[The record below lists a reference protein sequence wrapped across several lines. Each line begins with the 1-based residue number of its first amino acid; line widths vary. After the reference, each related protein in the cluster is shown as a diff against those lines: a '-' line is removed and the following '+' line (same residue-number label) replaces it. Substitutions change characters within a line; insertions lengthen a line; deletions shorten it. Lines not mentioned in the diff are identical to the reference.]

1 MQAVLHNPLIMNYKR
16 KRSYVLVLI
25 SCLFFFIDSFAQNG
39 TIEQQ
44 VIRGYVVDRTTQNGI
59 EGAFVELLNHSPR
72 ITAISDENG
81 AFELK
86 GIPVGRQRIRVEY
99 IGYYETL
106 QEELVV
112 SGKQT
117 VANIPMDEEL
127 ESFVTVEA
135 ERTKIKDKRRF
146 RNERMETVDE
156 MNPISTRAFNV
167 EEISKYVG
175 GFDDPARIVT
185 NFPGMFNID
194 DSQNFI
200 VSRGNSPYGMQWM
213 IEGVPVEN
221 PNHFATMG
229 NTGAI
234 FPLLNTNLLDN
245 SDFVNGALSAQYSNA
260 YSGIFDVNLKKG
272 NNSKHE
278 FQLQLSSFGFDVMAE
293 GPFKKGG
300 ASYAVAA
307 RTGIF
312 ELIQLAGLDIGS
324 NASPHYYDLN
334 FKIEIPTKK
343 AGQFSVFGIG
353 GLSDVA
359 LLDEGRDTSDIF
371 AEQGVDIYVNANFG
385 LLGIK
390 HQKFLDKQTSIKTT
404 LSYLLEDYKSRR
416 DTIYP
421 DTTIPYFAV
430 KNLRQRIGLSSILNK
445 KFTPKFTI
453 RTGVHVYL
461 HFISIWDRWL
471 QRNENHSQADEIQ
484 LFASGFFQLQYKFS
498 ERLIATLGVQGMYWT
513 LNKNS
518 WAVEPRF
525 AINWY
530 VAARH
535 KLSLGYGWHS
545 KIQSFTMSFFVKQQP
560 DGSYDTSNR
569 ALGPTRSHHVV
580 LSYDA
585 YLTKF
590 WGIRANVYALYNTDI
605 PILKKSSSMSIANHG
620 AFSIY
625 PELVGW
631 ESTGEGVGYGAEL
644 SIEKFF
650 SQGYYGLL
658 SGSYQRSFYKGSDQ
672 VWRNSAFDVQYIGT
686 AVIGKEFR
694 IGKKKRNIF
703 YLDVRFNVHGGLPYT
718 PIDLEASRAANQ
730 EVRLMDQAYSERL
743 GMYKRIDLR
752 IGARFNHRKK
762 RISHHIYVEI
772 LNVANFK
779 NDLQI
784 NYNSQEGIIERAKQF
799 GFLPNI
805 FYQIRF

>member
-1 MQAVLHNPLIMNYKR
+1 MNYKIR
-16 KRSYVLVLI
+16 KEYGLVLI
-25 SCLFFFIDSFAQNG
+25 IYLCFLANNFGQNSS
-39 TIEQQ
+39 IKQQ
-44 VIRGYVVDRTTQNGI
+44 TIRGYVVDRTTQNGI
-59 EGAFVELLNHSPR
+59 GGAFVELLNHSPR
-72 ITAISDENG
+72 ITTVADENG

-86 GIPVGRQRIRVEY
+86 GVPVGRQRIRVEQD
-99 IGYYETL
+99 GYYETI

-117 VANIPMDEEL
+117 VARVPMDEEL
-127 ESFVTVEA
+127 ESVITVEA
-135 ERTKIKDKRRF
+135 DRSTVKDKGRF
-146 RNERMETVDE
+146 RNEKMEAIDE
-156 MNPISTRAFNV
+156 MNPISTRAFNITEV
-167 EEISKYVG
+167 SKYVG
-175 GFDDPARIVT
+175 GFEDPARIVT
-185 NFPGMFNID
+185 NFSGMFNID

-245 SDFVNGALSAQYSNA
+245 SDFVNGALAAQYSNV
-260 YSGIFDVNLKKG
+260 YSGIFDVNLRKG
-272 NNSKHE
+272 NNSQHE

-312 ELIQLAGLDIGS
+312 DLIQLAGLDIGS

-334 FKIEIPTKK
+334 FKIEIPTEN
-343 AGQFSVFGIG
+343 AGTFSIFGIG

-359 LLDEGRDTSDIF
+359 LLDEGRDSSDIF

-390 HQKFLDKQTSIKTT
+390 HHKFLNKQTSIKTT

-416 DTIYP
+416 DTIYQ
-421 DTTIPYFAV
+421 DTTMPYFRV
-430 KNLRQRIGLSSILNK
+430 KNFRQRIGLSSILNK

-453 RTGVHVYL
+453 RTGIHAYL

-471 QRNENHSQADEIQ
+471 QRDETHSKAEEIQ
-484 LFASGFFQLQYKFS
+484 VLVSGFFQVQYKFS
-498 ERLIATLGVQGMYWT
+498 ERFIATLGVQGMYWS

-518 WAVEPRF
+518 WAVEPRL

-530 VAARH
+530 IAARH

-560 DGSYDTSNR
+560 DGSYDRSNR
-569 ALGPTRSHHVV
+569 ALEPTRSHHLV

-585 YLTKF
+585 YLSKY
-590 WGIRANVYALYNTDI
+590 WGLRANVYALYNTNI
-605 PILKKSSSMSIANHG
+605 PVLETPSSISIANHG

-625 PELVGW
+625 PEMVGW
-631 ESTGEGVGYGAEL
+631 ESTGESFGYGAEL
-644 SIEKFF
+644 SLEKFF

-672 VWRNSAFDVQYIGT
+672 IWRNSAFDVQYIAT
-686 AVIGKEFR
+686 IVVGKEFK
-694 IGKKKRNIF
+694 IGKKKRNVF
-703 YLDVRFNVHGGLPYT
+703 YADIRFNTHGGLPYT
-718 PIDLEASRAANQ
+718 PIDLEASRAAG
-730 EVRLMDQAYSERL
+730 EAVILMDQAYSERL
-743 GMYKRIDLR
+743 GIYKRIDAR
-752 IGARFNHRKK
+752 VGARFNHRKK
-762 RISHHIYVEI
+762 RISHHIYVEV
-772 LNVANFK
+772 LNAANFK
-779 NDLQI
+779 NDLQVK
-784 NYNSQEGIIERAKQF
+784 YNVSKGELERAKQF
-799 GFLPNI
+799 GILPNI
-805 FYQIRF
+805 YYQIRF

>member
-1 MQAVLHNPLIMNYKR
+1 MNCIIKKGYG
-16 KRSYVLVLI
+16 VVLI
-25 SCLFFFIDSFAQNG
+25 ICLFVFENNFAQN
-39 TIEQQ
+39 IIIKQQ
-44 VIRGYVVDRTTQNGI
+44 IIRGYVVDRTTQNGVA
-59 EGAFVELLNHSPR
+59 GAFIELLNHSPR

-86 GIPVGRQRIRVEY
+86 NIPVGRQRIRVEY
-99 IGYYETL
+99 QGYYETI

-112 SGKQT
+112 GGKQSVVT
-117 VANIPMDEEL
+117 VPMDEEVG
-127 ESFVTVEA
+127 SFVTVEA
-135 ERTKIKDKRRF
+135 ERSTIKDKGRF
-146 RNERMETVDE
+146 RNEKMETVDE
-156 MNPISTRAFNV
+156 MNPISARAFNI
-167 EEISKYVG
+167 EEVSKYVG
-175 GFDDPARIVT
+175 GFNDPARIVT

-194 DSQNFI
+194 DAQNFI

-245 SDFVNGALSAQYSNA
+245 SDFINGALAAQYSNV
-260 YSGIFDVNLKKG
+260 YSGIFDVNLRKG
-272 NNSKHE
+272 NNNEHE

-293 GPFKKGG
+293 GPFKKSG

-307 RTGIF
+307 RTGILD
-312 ELIQLAGLDIGS
+312 LIQLAGLDIGTNS
-324 NASPHYYDLN
+324 SPHYYDLN
-334 FKIEIPTKK
+334 FKVEIPTKK
-343 AGQFSVFGIG
+343 AGHFSIFGIG

-421 DTTIPYFAV
+421 DTVVPYFAV
-430 KNLRQRIGLSSILNK
+430 KNFRQRIGLSTVINK
-445 KFTPKFTI
+445 KFTTKFTI
-453 RTGVHVYL
+453 RTGIHGYL

-471 QRNENHSQADEIQ
+471 QRKETHSRANEIQ
-484 LFASGFFQLQYKFS
+484 LLAGGFFQAQYKFS
-498 ERLIATLGVQGMYWT
+498 TRFVVTLGVQGMYWT

-518 WAVEPRF
+518 WAVEPRL

-530 VAARH
+530 IAARH

-545 KIQSFTMSFFVKQQP
+545 KIQSFTMSFFVEKQL
-560 DGSYDTSNR
+560 DGSYDESNR
-569 ALGPTRSHHVV
+569 SLGSTRSHHLV

-585 YLTKF
+585 YLTKH
-590 WGIRANVYALYNTDI
+590 WGLKANIYALYNTDI
-605 PILKKSSSMSIANHG
+605 PVLKTPSSISLANHG
-620 AFSIY
+620 AFTIY

-631 ESTGEGVGYGAEL
+631 ESTGEGFGYGAEL
-644 SIEKFF
+644 SLEKFF
-650 SQGYYGLL
+650 SQGYYGLI

-672 VWRNSAFDVQYIGT
+672 IWRNNAFDVQYIAT
-686 AVIGKEFR
+686 TVIGKEFK
-694 IGKKKRNIF
+694 IGKKKRNVL
-703 YLDVRFNVHGGLPYT
+703 YADVRFNMHGGLPYT
-718 PIDLEASRAANQ
+718 PIDLEASRIANQ
-730 EVRLMDQAYSERL
+730 EVMLMDQAYSERL

-762 RISHHIYVEI
+762 RISHHIYIEV
-772 LNVANFK
+772 LNLTNFK

-784 NYNSQEGIIERAKQF
+784 KYNTSTGMIERAKQF
-799 GFLPNI
+799 GILPNLY
-805 FYQIRF
+805 YQLRF